1 MQIQGSVCLVTGAD
15 RELGR
20 RLTEE
25 LLRRGAAKVYGAV
38 GAPNG
43 MTTPGVVPLQIDITD
58 PASVTAAAHAARD
71 TTLLVNNVGTYG
83 VASLLDGN
91 IEDIRALMDSHYFG
105 TLTVT
110 RAVAPHLIANAP
122 SAILNIV
129 SVRSWLHPRGGA
141 DAYALARTAL
151 WAQTNAVRAELE
163 PDGVAVTALHVGHM
177 GTNMA
182 TQFESDK
189 ANLTRVA
196 VQALDGVEHGLIE
209 VLADEL
215 SR

>member
-1 MQIQGSVCLVTGAD
+1 MQVQGSVALVTGAE
-15 RELGR
+15 RRLGR

-58 PASVTAAAHAARD
+58 PASVTAAAHAASD
-71 TTLLVNNVGTYG
+71 ITLLVNNVGTYG
-83 VASLLDGN
+83 VASLLDGPL
-91 IEDIRALMDSHYFG
+91 EDVRALMDSHYFG

-110 RAVAPHLIANAP
+110 RAFAPHLIANAP

-129 SVRSWLHPRGGA
+129 SVRSWLHPRGGTG
-141 DAYALARTAL
+141 AYAVAKSAL
-151 WAQTNAVRAELE
+151 WAQTDAVRTELE
-163 PDGVAVTALHVGHM
+163 PDGVAVTALHVGYLD
-177 GTNMA
+177 TDTA
-182 TQFESDK
+182 TQFGPAKTD
-189 ANLTRVA
+189 LTTVA
-196 VQALDGVEHGLIE
+196 AQALDGVEHGLIE

-215 SR
+215 PR